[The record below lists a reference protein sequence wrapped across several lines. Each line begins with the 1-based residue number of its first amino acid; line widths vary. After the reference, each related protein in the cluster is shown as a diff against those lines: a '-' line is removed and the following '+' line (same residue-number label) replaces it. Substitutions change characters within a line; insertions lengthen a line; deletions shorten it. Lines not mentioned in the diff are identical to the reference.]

1 MTMDAKQKHY
11 AVLALMGVGAIA
23 LLIYLMRRS
32 SAGAAAVPGNADATP
47 GGGYPNS
54 APIKASSFDMGS
66 SPLNLTYNYGPQTPT
81 VKTGGEV
88 DSGCGCD
95 SAGAGFVTVQEVPQ
109 DVLSASQANF
119 QGYLKKAS

>member
-1 MTMDAKQKHY
+1 MNEKQKHY
-11 AVLALMGVGAIA
+11 AVLALISVGAIA
-23 LLIYLMRRS
+23 LLVWLMRQKGGAPS
-32 SAGAAAVPGNADATP
+32 SVPSNADAAP

-54 APIKASSFDMGS
+54 GPITPSQFDVGS

-95 SAGAGFVTVQEVPQ
+95 SAGASFVSVQNVPQ
-109 DVLSASQANF
+109 DVLSEAQANF
-119 QGYLKKAS
+119 SSYLKKAS